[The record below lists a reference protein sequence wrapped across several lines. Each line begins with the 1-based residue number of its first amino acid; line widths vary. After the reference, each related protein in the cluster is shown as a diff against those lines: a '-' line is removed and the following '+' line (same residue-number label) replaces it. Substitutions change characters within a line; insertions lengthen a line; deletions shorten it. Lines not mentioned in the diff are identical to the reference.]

1 MNELKLLENELVPV
15 YVTSTGEKVVYG
27 SELHEVLQVKSNY
40 RDWIRNRLNECEAV
54 ENEDFQA
61 FAKNLAKPS
70 GGRPSVDHIIELN
83 TAKEMA
89 MLERNEQG
97 KRVRRYFIRVEA
109 KYNEEKEK
117 KKIEKSSLKK
127 TPLSS
132 VNMMVKN
139 VQSSLE
145 KAGVDE
151 IFIAAEVKR
160 IYTDAGYEVKA
171 PLLTD
176 KETMP
181 KLYDCTEM
189 AKELGLMSKTGKPH
203 CLAVSAII
211 KQLDVDESEIVTTAF
226 TRNGHEDVTT
236 QYKPS
241 VFEKVKAWLEKNN
254 YPAGIL
260 YMDSKGSI
268 KTCTVYYPMKIRN
281 QSGKRN
287 V

>member
-40 RDWIRNRLNECEAV
+40 RDWIRNRLSECEAI
-54 ENEDFQA
+54 ENKDYEA
-61 FAKNLAKPS
+61 AKILAPS
-70 GGRPSVDHIIELN
+70 GQTMKEHIIKLD

-97 KRVRRYFIRVEA
+97 KRVRQYFIRVEA

-117 KKIEKSSLKK
+117 KKIEKSSFKK

-145 KAGVDE
+145 KAGVDK
-151 IFIAAEVKR
+151 IFIAAEIKR

-176 KETMP
+176 KEAMP

-189 AKELGLMSKTGKPH
+189 ARELGIMSKTGNPH

-211 KQLDVDESEIVTTAF
+211 KQLDIEENEIVTTAF
-226 TRNGHEDVTT
+226 TRNGHDDVTT
-236 QYKPS
+236 QYATS
-241 VFEKVKAWLEKNN
+241 VFNKVKSWLEVNN
-254 YPAGIL
+254 YPVKII
-260 YMDSKGSI
+260 YENSKGSL
-268 KTCTVYYPMKIRN
+268 KTCMVVY
-281 QSGKRN
+281 QFEFD
-287 V
+287 